1 MPELS
6 RFFGIAIYLNHDD
19 AKQHHKPHFH
29 ARYGEHEASI
39 PLDGILLA
47 GSLPPKQM
55 KLVVAWAALHETEA
69 SRKTGIWPKRTAT
82 ASGSSPCTKEAS

>member
-6 RFFGIAIYLNHDD
+6 CFFGIAIYLNHDD

-55 KLVVAWAALHETEA
+55 KLVVAWAALHETELEENWYLA
-69 SRKTGIWPKRTAT
+69 QTHGNCFRIEPLY
-82 ASGSSPCTKEAS
+82 